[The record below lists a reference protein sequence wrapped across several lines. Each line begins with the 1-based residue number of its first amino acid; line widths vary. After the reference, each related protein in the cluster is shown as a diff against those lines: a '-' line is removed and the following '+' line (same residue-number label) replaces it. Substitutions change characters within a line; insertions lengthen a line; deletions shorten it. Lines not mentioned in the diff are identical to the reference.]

1 MNTQISKFLLLIV
14 FLINFSFLQAQ
25 SIDIQS
31 FKGNPFKLSGG
42 INVGSTFY
50 QSQRNARQPF
60 VYNLSG
66 NLNFSIY
73 NFSFPV
79 SYTFTNL
86 GGNLNY
92 NIPFT
97 FNRLSI
103 NPKYKWINA
112 YAGDITLTFSPYTYA
127 GHQFTGGAVELT
139 PNSNLKISAL
149 AGQFLKATE
158 DDGNPNSLPAFER
171 WGYGFKTDYA
181 FSKYKLGV
189 STFFAAD
196 DETSVN
202 FISPTRNIFPQ
213 KNLAIG
219 ILAEGQITKEIKAFI
234 DVTNSTLVTDTRAD
248 GNYNRGFA
256 SKLFKANSSSQN
268 FYALKTGFDVK
279 IQKSSL
285 GISYEKVDP
294 NYKTLGAF
302 FFSND
307 LENIMANI
315 SRPFWKDK
323 ISMTL
328 NLGFQRDNLNKEKD
342 QTSTRVVSTLAASVK
357 ITDKLTVNSNF
368 SNQNSVT
375 NTNPDQFVDINQQNP
390 QLQAVQQLNYRQ
402 LSRSAS
408 FNSNYAFE
416 KTKTAQKNMS
426 GNYSFN
432 QVANE
437 QGGLIRAGQLSNFHN
452 LNLTYGHQLLKSKW
466 GFNASANT
474 TINQIGKENTIT
486 IGPVVSASKKFL
498 KEKLVTSFGT
508 AVNKTSGN
516 SKSALNFNVRANVA
530 YKYLDNHNFSM
541 ALTQLVSKSKTQLNT
556 NSLNEFTL
564 NFNYA
569 YNISSFTKKKQDPKK
584 LTEEDLKK
592 PTIAVKIGKKAK
604 DLNIGEI
611 KSEVLQKLD
620 KNPIENLPI
629 YKDRVLAQKDTL
641 FATIQK
647 FETVQFADDKE
658 KIASKIGNEVDEF
671 GKSLNLFINFREKY
685 DLLYT
690 KALDDLLIKT
700 KANQLFGQKYFERK
714 YNISLDNNKDTNLD
728 DIEKIIAHIKDKK
741 IEINRRD
748 ALDISQIKMLFELS
762 QFLEE
767 SNTGNKIFSEI
778 KQDLTENYFTLH
790 EKGIDI
796 SKNQEVVMVAILERY
811 NVDFF
816 RQFGNLIKAKKTK

>member
-1 MNTQISKFLLLIV
+1 MNTQISKLLLLIV

-73 NFSFPV
+73 NFSFPI

-127 GHQFTGGAVELT
+127 GHQFKGGAVELT
-139 PNSNLKISAL
+139 PNSNIKISAL

-158 DDGNPNSLPAFER
+158 DDGNPNTLPAFER

-181 FSKYKLGV
+181 FSKYKFGI

-196 DETSVN
+196 DENSVN

-219 ILAEGQITKEIKAFI
+219 VLAEGQITKEIKAFL

-248 GNYNRGFA
+248 GNYNNGFA
-256 SKLFKANSSSQN
+256 SKLFNANSSSQN

-315 SRPFWKDK
+315 SRPFWRDK

-342 QTSTRVVSTLAASVK
+342 QTNTRIVSTLATSVK
-357 ITDKLTVNSNF
+357 ITDKLTINSNF

-390 QLQAVQQLNYRQ
+390 QLQVVQQLNYRQ

-408 FNSNYAFE
+408 FNSNYSFE
-416 KTKTAQKNMS
+416 KTKTNQKNIS

-474 TINQIGKENTIT
+474 TINQIGKENTVT

-498 KEKLVTSFGT
+498 KDKLITSFGT
-508 AVNKTSGN
+508 AVNKMSG
-516 SKSALNFNVRANVA
+516 SSSSALNFNVRANA
-530 YKYLDNHNFSM
+530 GYKYLDNHNFSI
-541 ALTQLVSKSKTQLNT
+541 ALTQLISKRKTKVNT

-569 YNISSFTKKKQDPKK
+569 YNINSFTKKKQDPKK

-592 PTIAVKIGKKAK
+592 PTIAIKIGKKTK
-604 DLNIGEI
+604 DLNIAEI
-611 KSEVLQKLD
+611 KNEVLQKIE
-620 KNPIENLPI
+620 KNPVENLPL
-629 YKDRVLAQKDTL
+629 YKDKVVAQKDTL

-647 FETVQFADDKE
+647 FETLQFEEDKE
-658 KIASKIGNEVDEF
+658 KIASKIVDEVAEF
-671 GKSLNLFINFREKY
+671 EKSINFYSNFKEKY
-685 DLLYT
+685 HLLYI
-690 KALDDLLIKT
+690 KALDDLLLKT

-728 DIEKIIAHIKDKK
+728 DIEKIIAHINDKK
-741 IEINRRD
+741 IEISRRD
-748 ALDISQIKMLFELS
+748 VLDISQIKMLFELS
-762 QFLEE
+762 LFLNDN
-767 SNTGNKIFSEI
+767 NTGNKIFSEI
-778 KQDLTENYFTLH
+778 KQDLTENYFLLH
-790 EKGIDI
+790 EKGNDI
-796 SKNQEVVMVAILERY
+796 SKNQDVVMVAILERY

-816 RQFGNLIKAKKTK
+816 KQFGNLIKARKTK